1 VSGLPATTEQAY
13 REAIAR
19 WNAWPHGNAFPEWDR
34 PVRRRQLELLLEA
47 VAPSGLV
54 VDVGT
59 GTGIVPSALLETDR
73 RVLTLDIPG
82 GNDRVAAW
90 IRDHGGS
97 AAVAVVGPDPIPLGN
112 AEADAVLLA
121 DVIEH
126 LPGSPLPLL
135 EEIARVLRP
144 GGTLVLTTPNAT
156 RLHVRVK
163 LLLGRS
169 NWPPLSAVY
178 GEHDVHPSHHRE
190 YTAAD
195 LVEVL
200 TKTGFVDVAIEHLEE
215 RFGSQGPRL
224 AGRLVAR
231 TLMAVRPSLAGDI
244 VASAR
249 RSA

>member
-1 VSGLPATTEQAY
+1 
-13 REAIAR
+13 
-19 WNAWPHGNAFPEWDR
+19 
-34 PVRRRQLELLLEA
+34 VRRRQLELLLEA

-59 GTGIVPSALLETDR
+59 GAGIVPSALLESNR
-73 RVLTLDIPG
+73 RVLTLDVPG

-97 AAVAVVGPDPIPLGN
+97 TTVAVVGPEPIPLGN

-126 LPGSPLPLL
+126 LPGSPVPLL

-144 GGTLVLTTPNAT
+144 GGRLVLTTPNAT
-156 RLHVRVK
+156 RLHVRLK

-169 NWPPLSAVY
+169 NWPPLSVVY

-190 YTAAD
+190 YTAAE

-200 TKTGFVDVAIEHLEE
+200 SKVGFTNTTIEHLEE
-215 RFGSQGPRL
+215 RLGSIGPKLPGRL
-224 AGRLVAR
+224 AAR
-231 TLMAVRPSLAGDI
+231 ILIAVSPSLAGDI
-244 VASAR
+244 VAVAR
-249 RSA
+249 RSP